1 MVCWW
6 IKLYTFTGLL
16 LLSSLISMESNLY
29 VLLNISESRAS
40 CYIFPYHPELLIF
53 HWTMKKGGLQFTVL
67 CRWSICVRKLW
78 LFCIRISAVSV
89 FFFFWLMKREW
100 RGPTRHGDLL
110 RPLYFSAVSVY
121 LCFTLIIR
129 LRLYSSENKWGK
141 NGNWTVFCW
150 IAYIIHPYFSAVSS
164 FMLSPAANS
173 NGSGYYM
180 RIFLISVVRKI
191 C

>member
-1 MVCWW
+1 MVLLCLNWLSHRWFAMYIIRESDACWW

-78 LFCIRISAVSV
+78 LFCIRISVVSV
-89 FFFFWLMKREW
+89 FFFFANEKGMEGADQTW
-100 RGPTRHGDLL
+100 RPAPTTLFFSSFCLPLL
-110 RPLYFSAVSVY
+110 HIDHSL
-121 LCFTLIIR
+121 T
-129 LRLYSSENKWGK
+129 
-141 NGNWTVFCW
+141 TVFLLTTYW
-150 IAYIIHPYFSAVSS
+150 YV
-164 FMLSPAANS
+164 
-173 NGSGYYM
+173 
-180 RIFLISVVRKI
+180 LICLVQVG
-191 C
+191 